1 MQYIRWNIYERKK
14 VSEWKVYELKKSIR
28 IKVIRKND
36 ANEKYTNEKENMP
49 IKKIMQTK
57 SIQMEGMRTEKN
69 YRKKWSKR
77 MKNVYANE
85 MYMNGGYA
93 TGQGIRIKIM
103 RKKYTNELK

>member
-1 MQYIRWNIYERKK
+1 
-14 VSEWKVYELKKSIR
+14 
-28 IKVIRKND
+28 
-36 ANEKYTNEKENMP
+36 MP

-57 SIQMEGMRTEKN
+57 SIQMEGMRMEKN

-85 MYMNGGYA
+85 TYMNGGYA